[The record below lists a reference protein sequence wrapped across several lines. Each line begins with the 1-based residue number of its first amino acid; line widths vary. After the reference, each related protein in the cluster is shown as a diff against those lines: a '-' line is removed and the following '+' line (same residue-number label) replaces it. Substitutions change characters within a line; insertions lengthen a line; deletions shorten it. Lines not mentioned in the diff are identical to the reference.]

1 MGALVAG
8 GQQRRSRGA
17 VVDIMA
23 GGGGV
28 AWVSKRRGLM
38 AEERAFKEACHT
50 RS

>member
-17 VVDIMA
+17 VVDIVA
-23 GGGGV
+23 VGGV

-38 AEERAFKEACHT
+38 PEERAFKEASHT

>member
-23 GGGGV
+23 GGRCGLGFK
-28 AWVSKRRGLM
+28 ATWVDGRGASLQG
-38 AEERAFKEACHT
+38 
-50 RS
+50 SLS